1 MAHRNSVIFSR
12 QRWICAIQ
20 VLVVLLGRVYALQA
34 QSPASSSVSSSA
46 SSPATATP
54 QAQLRYDFSSVERL
68 LTDSLA
74 QFEGGCALLL
84 IKDGEVVY
92 EKTFGKHSLDAPL
105 PIASASKWFAGAVL
119 VSLMDDGLLSPNDTV
134 RKFLPYFIGEKSCIT
149 VRQLMSHTSGMF
161 GELSAMRNTAL
172 TLKQAALTLGNEQLL
187 YKPGTA
193 FLYGGAS
200 MQIAGRVME
209 IAAGQVPWEMLF
221 QERIAKPL
229 GLVKTTFYGLGTT
242 QNPLLAGGAQSSARE
257 YAVFLQML
265 VNRGVW
271 QGKRILSEQAVAELH
286 RNSTPAVPVMTYSNY
301 VLLPKQPSEAANY
314 GLGVWR
320 VVNAQTG
327 ELIEL
332 HSQGKWGFTPWID
345 LRCNMIGILSTKST
359 LRAMMPTYR
368 RLKTMLRF
376 IIPPTLQTA
385 HK

>member
-1 MAHRNSVIFSR
+1 MARCKNIVTCQQCR
-12 QRWICAIQ
+12 ARAVQA
-20 VLVVLLGRVYALQA
+20 LVVLLTCVYALQA
-34 QSPASSSVSSSA
+34 QPPASSSVLS
-46 SSPATATP
+46 TP
-54 QAQLRYDFSSVERL
+54 QAQPRYDFSSVERL

-74 QFEGGCALLL
+74 QFQGGCGLLV

-92 EKTFGKHSLDAPL
+92 EKTFGKHSLDKPL

-134 RKFLPYFIGEKSCIT
+134 RKFLPYFMGEKSCIT

-161 GELSAMRNTAL
+161 GELPAMRNAAL
-172 TLKQAALTLGNEQLL
+172 TLKQAALALGNEPLL

-200 MQIAGRVME
+200 MQVAGRVME
-209 IAAGQVPWEMLF
+209 LAAGNVPWETIF
-221 QERIAKPL
+221 QQRIAKPL
-229 GLVKTTFYGLGTT
+229 GLTNTTFYGLGRTN
-242 QNPLLAGGAQSSARE
+242 NPLIAGGAQSSARE

-265 VNRGVW
+265 MNRGVW
-271 QGKRILSEQAVAELH
+271 QGKRILSEQAVGELH
-286 RNSTPAVPVMTYSNY
+286 RNSVPPVPVMTYTNY
-301 VLLPKQPSEAANY
+301 VLLPKQPTEAASY

-345 LRCNMIGILSTKST
+345 VRRNMIGILSTKST
-359 LRAMMPTYR
+359 LRAVMPTYR
-368 RLKTMLRF
+368 RLKTLLRF
-376 IIPPTLQTA
+376 IIPPTMQTA